1 VIQKE
6 TSGPRDSLVALYN
19 TEFIRMSQS
28 LVIQLPDNMTGTLI
42 CIVSAN
48 SCSHYYNY

>member
-1 VIQKE
+1 MLI
-6 TSGPRDSLVALYN
+6 N
-19 TEFIRMSQS
+19 MIIIRMSQS

-48 SCSHYYNY
+48 SCSYYYNY